1 MKILSALLVG
11 SLVAS
16 TAFLT
21 LGCSAG
27 EAQPQQAVAAGGGRG
42 GGQQAAV
49 PVTTATVVQK
59 AMPVEITVIGTTEPY
74 STVAVHSQ
82 ITGELTSVN
91 FKEGDDVKKGQVL
104 FTLDRRPLEAAVDQ
118 AQANLA
124 KDQAQAT
131 NARAQA
137 ARYQDLL
144 KRGIATHEQSDQMIS
159 NAAALDATVAADRAA
174 LESAKVQ
181 LAYATITAPLSGR
194 TGALM
199 VHAGNLVRAADT
211 IPLVVINQV
220 APIYVSFGVPEAQL
234 PELKRYMARERIG
247 VQAVPPNDQ
256 GTPSTGIISFIDNTV
271 DPTTGTIKIKGTFPN
286 QDHRLWPGQFVN
298 VVVRLTT
305 QADAVVVPA
314 AAVQTGQQGSYVFV
328 VKDDKTVD
336 MRTVQVERVA
346 NSEAVIK
353 DGLKTGE
360 TIVTDGQ
367 LLLVPGSRISVK
379 SADTK
384 VVTP

>member
-1 MKILSALLVG
+1 MKILSALIVG

-16 TAFLT
+16 TTLLT

-27 EAQPQQAVAAGGGRG
+27 EAQPQQAGGGGGRG
-42 GGQQAAV
+42 GAQQPAV
-49 PVTTATVVQK
+49 PVTTASVVQK
-59 AMPVEITVIGTTEPY
+59 SMPVEITIIGTTEPY

-82 ITGELTSVN
+82 ITGELTSVD

-104 FTLDRRPLEAAVDQ
+104 FTLDRRPLDAAVDQ

-131 NARAQA
+131 NARAQS

-256 GTPSTGIISFIDNTV
+256 GAPSTGVITFIDNTV

-298 VVVRLTT
+298 VVVQLTT
-305 QADAVVVPA
+305 QANAVVVPA
-314 AAVQTGQQGSYVFV
+314 TAVQTGQQGSYVFV

-336 MRTVQVERVA
+336 MRTVQVDRVA
-346 NSEAVIK
+346 SSEAVIK

-379 SADTK
+379 NADTK
-384 VVTP
+384 VTTP

>member
-16 TAFLT
+16 STFLT

-27 EAQPQQAVAAGGGRG
+27 EAQPQQAAGGGGRS

-49 PVTTATVVQK
+49 PVTTASVVQK
-59 AMPVEITVIGTTEPY
+59 SMPVEITVIGTTEPY

-131 NARAQA
+131 NARSQST
-137 ARYQDLL
+137 RYQDLL

-199 VHAGNLVRAADT
+199 VHAGNLVRAADA
-211 IPLVVINQV
+211 IALVIINQV
-220 APIYVSFGVPEAQL
+220 APIYVSFGIPEAQL

-256 GTPSTGIISFIDNTV
+256 GAPSTGVISFIDNTV

-298 VVVRLTT
+298 VVVQLTT
-305 QADAVVVPA
+305 QANAIVVPA

-379 SADTK
+379 NADTK
-384 VVTP
+384 VTTP

>member
-1 MKILSALLVG
+1 MKTLSALLVG

-27 EAQPQQAVAAGGGRG
+27 EAQPQQAAGGGRG

-49 PVTTATVVQK
+49 PVTTASVVQK
-59 AMPVEITVIGTTEPY
+59 SMPVEIKVIGTTEPY

-91 FKEGDDVKKGQVL
+91 FKEGDDVKKGQVI

-211 IPLVVINQV
+211 LPLVVINQV

-234 PELKRYMARERIG
+234 PELKRYMTRERLG

-256 GTPSTGIISFIDNTV
+256 EAPSTGVISFVDNTV

-305 QADAVVVPA
+305 QANAVVVPA

-379 SADTK
+379 NADTK

>member
-1 MKILSALLVG
+1 MKTLSALLVG

-27 EAQPQQAVAAGGGRG
+27 EAQPQQAAGGGRG

-49 PVTTATVVQK
+49 PVTTASVVQK
-59 AMPVEITVIGTTEPY
+59 SMPVEIKVIGTTEPY

-91 FKEGDDVKKGQVL
+91 FKEGDDVKKGQVI

-211 IPLVVINQV
+211 LPLVVINQV

-234 PELKRYMARERIG
+234 PELKRYMTRERLG

-256 GTPSTGIISFIDNTV
+256 EAPSTGVISFVDNTV

-305 QADAVVVPA
+305 QANAVVVPA

-336 MRTVQVERVA
+336 MRSVQVERVA

-379 SADTK
+379 NADTK